1 MKTLVRM
8 MLCVCA
14 SAFPFIFFPENH
26 LKVGILCYLC
36 RYNLEKKTCMGTV
49 ALEALQNEVIREVLN
64 VRDISVLK
72 KVKKMLLPE
81 GGADAVAEEVL
92 GEL

>member
-1 MKTLVRM
+1 
-8 MLCVCA
+8 
-14 SAFPFIFFPENH
+14 
-26 LKVGILCYLC
+26 
-36 RYNLEKKTCMGTV
+36 MGTV

-81 GGADAVAEEVL
+81 GGADAVAEDEVPYL
-92 GEL
+92 TKEEILANFDQACKELKQNLEGELEFKTAEELLDEL

>member
-1 MKTLVRM
+1 MPFLSYSFRKITLK
-8 MLCVCA
+8 LGFCA
-14 SAFPFIFFPENH
+14 
-26 LKVGILCYLC
+26 
-36 RYNLEKKTCMGTV
+36 RTV

>member
-1 MKTLVRM
+1 
-8 MLCVCA
+8 
-14 SAFPFIFFPENH
+14 
-26 LKVGILCYLC
+26 
-36 RYNLEKKTCMGTV
+36 MGTV

-81 GGADAVAEEVL
+81 GGADAVAEDEVPYL
-92 GEL
+92 TKEEILANFGQACKELKQNLEGKLEFKTAEELLDEL

>member
-1 MKTLVRM
+1 
-8 MLCVCA
+8 
-14 SAFPFIFFPENH
+14 
-26 LKVGILCYLC
+26 
-36 RYNLEKKTCMGTV
+36 MGTV

-81 GGADAVAEEVL
+81 GGADTVAEEVL
-92 GEL
+92 EGL

>member
-1 MKTLVRM
+1 
-8 MLCVCA
+8 
-14 SAFPFIFFPENH
+14 
-26 LKVGILCYLC
+26 
-36 RYNLEKKTCMGTV
+36 MGTV

-72 KVKKMLLPE
+72 KVKKMLLRE

-92 GEL
+92 EGL